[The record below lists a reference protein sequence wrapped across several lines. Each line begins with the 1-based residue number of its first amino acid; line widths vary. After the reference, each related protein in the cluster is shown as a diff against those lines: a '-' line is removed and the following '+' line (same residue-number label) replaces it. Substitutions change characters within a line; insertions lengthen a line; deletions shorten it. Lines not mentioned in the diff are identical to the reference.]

1 MKCEKELNLSE
12 RGVWTS
18 DSLIIFPTYTK
29 LVNLKTNQVEIRP
42 TKASTSRVSIQT
54 ELNNAKTFND
64 MKGYALF
71 RNMKI
76 EPLHKPHN
84 DNDREE

>member
-1 MKCEKELNLSE
+1 MNLSE

-18 DSLIIFPTYTK
+18 DSLIIIPTYTK
-29 LVNLKTNQVEIRP
+29 LVNLKNNQIEIRP
-42 TKASTSRVSIQT
+42 TKASINKVSIQT
-54 ELNNAKTFND
+54 ELSNAKTFND

-76 EPLHKPHN
+76 EPLHKHSN